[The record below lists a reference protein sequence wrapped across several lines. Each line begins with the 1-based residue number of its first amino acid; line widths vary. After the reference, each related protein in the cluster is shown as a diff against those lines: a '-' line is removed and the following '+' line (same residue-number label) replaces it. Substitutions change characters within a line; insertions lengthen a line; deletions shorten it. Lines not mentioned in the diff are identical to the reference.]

1 MVEVE
6 TPAKPSLSPAPL
18 TADVLPDRT
27 GQLIAGRYRLDRLLA
42 RGGMGSVYQAT
53 QLGLQ
58 RTVAIKMFSPRF
70 RATDPELAKRFTLEA
85 AALARLVH
93 PNVVT
98 LYDYGESP
106 DGDLYMTMELL
117 AGRSL
122 SHVIEEDGP
131 LTFDRVLRIALQI
144 ARALREAHA
153 QGIVHRDLKPGNV
166 MVMHGPDEETP
177 DLVKVLDFGL
187 VRVMEGHPSRQMVPG
202 SSTKDPGALLGS
214 PRYMAP
220 EQICC
225 EPVDARADIY
235 SFGVLLFQ
243 LCAGV
248 PPFQG
253 STVHEIVSQHLSS
266 EPPALGMVG
275 YRRGVPHALELIVR
289 RCLEKRPD
297 QRFASKGQLVGE
309 LKTARLAGA
318 RVSSAVQLP
327 PFLPPSPLELRSAA
341 DGRSSSMPPVAWS
354 DAASHFVNDNTD
366 EVFVPPQFNPPALS
380 VSSPPAAAIPR
391 PLTEPGTKSD
401 VTAIRDLNQK
411 RRVAP
416 MALGAALLVMGG
428 GLLFALNETR
438 SPAAAPAVAP
448 LSGASPTPE
457 AADGEAHLTFDS
469 VPRGAKVEEQG
480 VVLGVTPFIVTV
492 PKTEPDFYRVFIF
505 RLAGHHPATVQ
516 TNVTTAKVTVKATLE
531 TKVDGKDDAEELA
544 RLRAMAKRVT
554 GNREPP
560 PARALA
566 PAAHAKELAVEV
578 PSASPAVVETT
589 PETPPSAAPVVAAV
603 VTPAPAPAPAP
614 AEVAA
619 VVAPKPAA
627 VEPPPSAPEEPKASA
642 PAKDEAPT
650 ASAAP
655 TPPAELT
662 PKKVP
667 AHVLEK
673 SLLSRVNPKLPPAFL
688 VQHPGEQLRVV
699 AIVCVGT
706 DGRVNRSRTKLVSAA
721 PGTEEAVLSA
731 LAEWRYQASEVP
743 LCGPVQLQIDVG
755 K

>member
-53 QLGLQ
+53 QLGLL

-131 LTFDRVLRIALQI
+131 LTFDRILRIALQI

-297 QRFASKGQLVGE
+297 QRFASMGQLVGE

-327 PFLPPSPLELRSAA
+327 PFLPASPIELRGPAE
-341 DGRSSSMPPVAWS
+341 GRSNSMAPVAWS
-354 DAASHFVNDNTD
+354 DAASHFVSDNTD
-366 EVFVPPQFNPPALS
+366 ELFIPPQFTPPTLS
-380 VSSPPAAAIPR
+380 VSSPPAAAVAR
-391 PLTEPGTKSD
+391 PLTELSTKSD
-401 VTAIRDLNQK
+401 VTAIRDLPQK
-411 RRVAP
+411 RLVAP
-416 MALGAALLVMGG
+416 MALGAALLLMGG

-438 SPAAAPAVAP
+438 SPSAAPAVAP
-448 LSGASPTPE
+448 LSAASPAPE
-457 AADGEAHLTFDS
+457 ALEGEAHLLFDS

-531 TKVDGKDDAEELA
+531 AKVDGKDDAEELA
-544 RLRAMAKRVT
+544 RLRAMAKKVT
-554 GNREPP
+554 GNREPL

-566 PAAHAKELAVEV
+566 PVAHGKELAVEV
-578 PSASPAVVETT
+578 PGVSPAVVEEVVEAA
-589 PETPPSAAPVVAAV
+589 PEALPSAAPAAVVAA
-603 VTPAPAPAPAP
+603 APAPP
-614 AEVAA
+614 EVVAA

-627 VEPPPSAPEEPKASA
+627 VEPPAPAAPEEPKASA
-642 PAKDEAPT
+642 PAPSEAPA

-655 TPPAELT
+655 APAPTLE

-673 SLLSRVNPKLPPAFL
+673 NLLSRVTPKLPPAFL

-706 DGRVNRSRTKLVSAA
+706 DGRVDRARTKLVSAA
-721 PGTEEAVLSA
+721 PGTEEAVMNA
-731 LAEWRYQASEVP
+731 LAQWRYQASEVP

-755 K
+755 R